1 MTTPVDATMIY
12 LYIALLF
19 FVRGLSHDKGVVWK
33 RKTLSFTLMLTCDN
47 IAGYLKLLCSKV

>member
-19 FVRGLSHDKGVVWK
+19 FARGLSHDKGVVWK
-33 RKTLSFTLMLTCDN
+33 RKTLSFTLM
-47 IAGYLKLLCSKV
+47 